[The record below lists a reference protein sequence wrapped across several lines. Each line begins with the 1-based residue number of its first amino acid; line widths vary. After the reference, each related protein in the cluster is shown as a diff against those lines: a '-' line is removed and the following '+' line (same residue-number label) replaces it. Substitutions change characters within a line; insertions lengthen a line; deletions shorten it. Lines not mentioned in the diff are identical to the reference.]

1 MVTAIGKTCNS
12 TSNCNNM
19 SAGLIAYITPGFLDC
34 EPSWALELSIL
45 GFSDPSPKRDGASP
59 IGEAV
64 FIRVASSHLHGIY

>member
-1 MVTAIGKTCNS
+1 
-12 TSNCNNM
+12 M

-64 FIRVASSHLHGIY
+64 FIRVASMLHTVFIQSPWFDHSWL